1 MACKQ
6 NKTKI
11 FLASLNQL
19 PVSTYE
25 YKQNNKK
32 NPPSQALWET
42 VISSVYS
49 LPLLSSRGLRQVTLL
64 LNGSL
69 YSQ

>member
-32 NPPSQALWET
+32 TRLLKPSERLLFRLFT
-42 VISSVYS
+42 VS
-49 LPLLSSRGLRQVTLL
+49 PCCPAED
-64 LNGSL
+64 
-69 YSQ
+69 